1 MERIAA
7 YEADLTAYGLEI
19 LDGVDGLTMIG
30 RPRERAGTLSFVM
43 DSAHPHDIGQI
54 LDDEGIAIR
63 AGHHCTQPLMQRFGI
78 PATARASVALF
89 NTREELDA
97 LGRALGKVNEV
108 FG

>member
-7 YEADLTAYGLEI
+7 YEAHLTSYGLEI
-19 LDGVDGLTMIG
+19 LDGIDGLTMIG
-30 RPRERAGTLSFVM
+30 RPRERAGTLSFIM

-54 LDDEGIAIR
+54 LDDQGIAIR

-78 PATARASVALF
+78 PASARASVGLY
-89 NTREELDA
+89 NTCEELDA
-97 LGRALGKVNEV
+97 LGHALHKVNEV